1 MFEFFIT
8 IVIAAVVLSFVSKKI
23 IAVVC
28 KAMGWDNP
36 FVSVKELM
44 RQGHSFPEAMAI
56 SHAKRSEFEL
66 KGFIYGASKFLPFG
80 RRNYVS
86 SEEYFPNEQ
95 VRQQYMMQREQ
106 EEADQAYWNAMAN
119 EANKEAKA
127 QEMVDDYGGQLSDYL

>member
-1 MFEFFIT
+1 MFEFFAVL
-8 IVIAAVVLSFVSKKI
+8 VIAVLVMTFVSNKVT
-23 IAVVC
+23 AVVC

-44 RQGHSFPEAMAI
+44 RQGHSFPEAFAI
-56 SHAKRSEFEL
+56 SNAKRSEFAL
-66 KGFIYGASKFLPFG
+66 KAFIIAANKFLPFG
-80 RRNYVS
+80 RRQYVS

-106 EEADQAYWNAMAN
+106 EEADQAYWNALAN

-127 QEMVDDYGGQLSDYL
+127 QEMVDNYGGQLSDYL